1 MMLKDKV
8 ALVTGGTS
16 GIGRATAIAYA
27 KQQAKVVIVGRRI
40 DEGEETVRLITKADG
55 EAIFVQ
61 ADVTKEADV
70 KAMVDKTVDVFGRL
84 DIAFNNAGMGGENP
98 SLIEQTETEYDRT
111 MNVNVKGVWLSMK
124 YEIAQMLKQGSG
136 AIVNMASAFGVVAL
150 PNVLLYTASKHAVVG
165 LTKAAALQYAK
176 AGIRINVV
184 APGSIKTDMF
194 EAAALQYAKAGIRIN
209 VVAPGSIK
217 TDMFEAATDEAKA
230 YLAGLHPIGR
240 VGTPLEVANAV
251 LFLSSDM
258 ASFVTGETLM
268 VDGGYVAQ

>member
-27 KQQAKVVIVGRRI
+27 QQQAKVVVVGRRM
-40 DEGEETVRLITKADG
+40 DEGEETVRLIKEAGG

-70 KAMVDKTVDVFGRL
+70 KAMVDKAVSLFGRL
-84 DIAFNNAGMGGENP
+84 DIAFNNAGTVGENP
-98 SLIEQTETEYDRT
+98 SLIEQTEAEYDRT

-136 AIVNMASAFGVVAL
+136 AIVNTSSGAGVVAV
-150 PNVLLYTASKHAVVG
+150 PTQSLYTASKHAVIG

-184 APGSIKTDMF
+184 AP
-194 EAAALQYAKAGIRIN
+194 AAIE
-209 VVAPGSIK
+209 
-217 TDMFEAATDEAKA
+217 TDMFEAATGGQDEVKA
-230 YLAGLHPIGR
+230 YITGLHPIGR
-240 VGTPLEVANAV
+240 IGTPLEVANAV
-251 LFLSSDM
+251 LFLSSDL
-258 ASFVTGETLM
+258 ASFITGETLM

>member
-1 MMLKDKV
+1 MILQDKV

-27 KQQAKVVIVGRRI
+27 QQQAKVVVVGRRI
-40 DEGEETVRLITKADG
+40 DEGEETVRLIQEAGG

-70 KAMVDKTVDVFGRL
+70 EAMVDKAVGVFGGL
-84 DIAFNNAGMGGENP
+84 DIAFNNAGRVGENP
-98 SLIEQTETEYDRT
+98 SLIEQAEAEYDRI

-136 AIVNMASAFGVVAL
+136 AIVNMASVVGVVAL
-150 PNVLLYTASKHAVVG
+150 PNILLYTASKHTVVG

-176 AGIRINVV
+176 ASIRINGV
-184 APGSIKTDMF
+184 APGAIQTDMF
-194 EAAALQYAKAGIRIN
+194 EAL
-209 VVAPGSIK
+209 
-217 TDMFEAATDEAKA
+217 TDKAKA

-258 ASFVTGETLM
+258 ASFVTRETLM